1 MSRLVRSPFH
11 QGVYLSRLDDL
22 FLLGLHPAVS
32 TAGAGGLRF
41 AAMPRDSAKFT
52 HRTVR
57 RRIRVGV
64 GTEDA
69 ISIQRVVATV
79 EGASGHQ
86 TPRM

>member
-57 RRIRVGV
+57 RRIRFGV

-69 ISIQRVVATV
+69 ISIQRAVAALTV
-79 EGASGHQ
+79 TAAEQ
-86 TPRM
+86 TRHM